1 MGILLVMSRIGASS
15 SASKGQK
22 GSAKPKTKTNSD
34 LTGGLGLPLS
44 TLLLVILIV
53 LLVSSVGFMR
63 DGNAPRAL
71 TAILALVI
79 GVGGIWALFYLLNEI
94 TQGFSERVG
103 SKILPY
109 MFITPAL
116 LFLGLYL
123 FYPIVRTIIISF
135 YDRTSENFVGFA
147 NYAFIFTDPSML
159 IVMRNTLLWLVI
171 APAFSVIFG
180 LLVAVMTDHLQP
192 FWEKF
197 VKSLIFLPMAISFV
211 GASVIWRFVFY
222 FRPEGLAQIGILNAI
237 VTWLGAAPKAWLT
250 QLPWQGTAVPWVNNL
265 FLIAIMVWLQTGFA
279 MVILSSA
286 VKGVPPQLLEAGRV
300 DGAGEMRIF
309 FRIIIPYI
317 SGTLLTV
324 TTTILILVLKIF
336 DVVFVMTS
344 GQYDTNVVASRMYFE
359 AFKFRNY
366 GRGTAL
372 AVLLF
377 IAVLPFIYR
386 NIRHLRQS
394 EKR

>member
-1 MGILLVMSRIGASS
+1 MSRMGASS

-123 FYPIVRTIIISF
+123 FYPIVRTVIISF

-344 GQYDTNVVASRMYFE
+344 GQYDTDVVASRMYFE

-394 EKR
+394 EKH

>member
-394 EKR
+394 EKH